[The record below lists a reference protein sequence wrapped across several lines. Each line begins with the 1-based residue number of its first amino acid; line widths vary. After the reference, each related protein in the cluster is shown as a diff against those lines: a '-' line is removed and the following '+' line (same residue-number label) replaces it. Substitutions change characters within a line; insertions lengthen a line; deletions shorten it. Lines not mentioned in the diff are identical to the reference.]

1 MVLSPRFRSQQF
13 FLRPSQSNASFP
25 IARPTHFWKS
35 RKKIQNQ
42 KKQTLKFTSTPSCL
56 IYTNCLKLS
65 ILRFCCLFRHL
76 IVLLIYIFYHLTVSC
91 RLKIC
96 KSRPAFTGTQ
106 TPLCVHSFF
115 FMPDRPT
122 DLHERESDGNET
134 FYWDGLS
141 EICGETVYPQFVEIC
156 MEKPCWSP
164 CGWAPTWRPQT
175 NRNVTEFFFKSLGW
189 KV

>member
-1 MVLSPRFRSQQF
+1 MVTLWYSRQDSGHSNFSYGHPNQMLRFPSPD
-13 FLRPSQSNASFP
+13 RPIFE
-25 IARPTHFWKS
+25 KVE
-35 RKKIQNQ
+35 KKIQNQ

-91 RLKIC
+91 RLKIW

-115 FMPDRPT
+115 LLARPT
-122 DLHERESDGNET
+122 DPPSREGGRLET
-134 FYWDGLS
+134 KHF
-141 EICGETVYPQFVEIC
+141 
-156 MEKPCWSP
+156 
-164 CGWAPTWRPQT
+164 
-175 NRNVTEFFFKSLGW
+175 LGMALL
-189 KV
+189 KRG